1 MNNFVEW
8 FKQQVSNPQIVF
20 LTLFLLATVLIV
32 SYAGAILAPVIAGI
46 VIAYVL
52 EGLVGRFTLFG
63 FPRPV
68 AVSFV
73 YLGFIIFVI
82 GTVLVV
88 FPVLYNQ
95 MTEMVQQIPTLL
107 SRGQVALMQ
116 LPEHYPELISIEQ
129 VRELIAAIRVQLTDY
144 GQQLVS
150 ISVTGA
156 ASIITLMIYLI
167 LLPILIFF
175 FVKDKKKILNYL
187 IRFVPKDHELAAQI
201 WRDVDIQVA
210 NYVRGKFWEILI
222 VWGVTLAAFAYLG
235 LKYAV
240 LLSFLV
246 GISVLIPYI
255 GAAVVTL
262 PVMIFAWAQWGWSS
276 EFIALVVT
284 YLVIQALDGNLL
296 VPVLFSEAVN
306 LHPVAIIV
314 AVLFFGGLWGLWGVF
329 FAIPLATLVNA
340 IIVAWP
346 KQRKEAVS

>member
-1 MNNFVEW
+1 MRSGSSRRRRRDENMNNFVEW

-201 WRDVDIQVA
+201 WR
-210 NYVRGKFWEILI
+210 
-222 VWGVTLAAFAYLG
+222 
-235 LKYAV
+235 
-240 LLSFLV
+240 
-246 GISVLIPYI
+246 
-255 GAAVVTL
+255 
-262 PVMIFAWAQWGWSS
+262 
-276 EFIALVVT
+276 
-284 YLVIQALDGNLL
+284 
-296 VPVLFSEAVN
+296 
-306 LHPVAIIV
+306 
-314 AVLFFGGLWGLWGVF
+314 
-329 FAIPLATLVNA
+329 
-340 IIVAWP
+340 
-346 KQRKEAVS
+346 

>member
-20 LTLFLLATVLIV
+20 LTLFLIATVLIV

-52 EGLVGRFTLFG
+52 EGLVGRLTLFG
-63 FPRPV
+63 FPRPL

-82 GTVLVV
+82 GTVLVI

-107 SRGQVALMQ
+107 SRGQVALTQ

-175 FVKDKKKILNYL
+175 FVKDKRKILNYL

-201 WRDVDIQVA
+201 WRDVDVQVA

-222 VWGVTLAAFAYLG
+222 VWVVTLVAFAYLG

-262 PVMIFAWAQWGWSS
+262 PVVIFAWAQWGWSS